1 MKGEKIMS
9 KNGAPV
15 AEMEEAVEERGRLY
29 EITRKVVLAA
39 LGAVGM
45 AQDEVEN
52 FVEKLIERGEIA
64 EQDGRK
70 LIDEIREKSRETLK
84 KSRERVQ
91 SRLGLESREEELEE
105 ILHRMDIP
113 TKSDIKALS
122 AKIAALTRKVEEL
135 KEKA

>member
-1 MKGEKIMS
+1 MS

>member
-1 MKGEKIMS
+1 MS

-15 AEMEEAVEERGRLY
+15 AEMEEAAEERGRLY